1 MGVMDRARRIWRSR
15 RHDADAEQWGDRLDA
30 SARDQA
36 ALLQQLRRSLA
47 DLATHRRRVELQ
59 LTRLRQQSGALDA
72 EAQAAVAAGN
82 DDAARSALT
91 RKVTIDK
98 AVGDL
103 EGRHATLQADEQK
116 MQATAERLAVNVED
130 FRVRK
135 DTLTARQSAAAARA
149 ELHRASRDIGAD
161 GSAARDLESVER
173 HTREMEATADA
184 YDELVASDPTRDA
197 ASWDRAF
204 GQDDGQIHGQTEG
217 GDDGPHQI
225 SR

>member
-15 RHDADAEQWGDRLDA
+15 RGDADAKQWGERLDA
-30 SARDQA
+30 SAREQG

-59 LTRLRQQSGALDA
+59 LGRLRQQADALDA
-72 EAQAAVAAGN
+72 EARTAVAAG
-82 DDAARSALT
+82 DDEAARSALT

-98 AVGDL
+98 AIDDL
-103 EGRHATLQADEQK
+103 AGRHATLQADEQK
-116 MQATAERLAVNVED
+116 MQATAERLATNVED

-135 DTLTARQSAAAARA
+135 DTLTARQSAASARA
-149 ELHRASRDIGAD
+149 ELHRASRDLGGA
-161 GSAARDLESVER
+161 GSAARDLEAVER

-184 YDELVASDPTRDA
+184 YDELVASDPTDT

-204 GQDDGQIHGQTEG
+204 GQDDTPGLEG